1 MPDVHTC
8 AIAFYFL
15 IQSTSISGAGV
26 GIYPLGAMLNH
37 SCTPNTMQSFSG
49 SRIVFRAVQHIPAGA
64 EATIAYVE
72 LAATRA
78 ERRAMLK
85 ANYFFDID
93 GHQVPLP
100 QAPAQPLGSHQPHVD
115 VWCKCLGLQSV
126 LT

>member
-1 MPDVHTC
+1 M
-8 AIAFYFL
+8 
-15 IQSTSISGAGV
+15 
-26 GIYPLGAMLNH
+26 
-37 SCTPNTMQSFSG
+37 
-49 SRIVFRAVQHIPAGA
+49 FRAVQHIPAGV

-93 GHQVPLP
+93 ANQVP
-100 QAPAQPLGSHQPHVD
+100 PLSLWLSVVGSHQPHLAV
-115 VWCKCLGLQSV
+115 CFNCLGLQSM

>member
-1 MPDVHTC
+1 MPDVLAH
-8 AIAFYFL
+8 AVKSLLL
-15 IQSTSISGAGV
+15 IRSNLMLGAGV

-37 SCTPNTMQSFSG
+37 SCTPNAMQSFSG
-49 SRIVFRAVQHIPAGA
+49 SRIVFRAVQHIPSGA

-93 GHQVPLP
+93 ADQVP
-100 QAPAQPLGSHQPHVD
+100 PLRHWQ
-115 VWCKCLGLQSV
+115 
-126 LT
+126 